1 MSFDSQQLWTLLP
14 AIYRIR
20 DDEAG
25 PNRGALR
32 ALVDVIADQVAI
44 LENDIDQLYDDQFI
58 ETCADWVAPYI
69 GDVIGYRTLY
79 GLTDKIGSPRAEVAN
94 TIAYRRR
101 KGTASMLEQL
111 ARDVTG
117 WDARVVESFQRLAT
131 TQYMNHLRPWNSV
144 WIDVRRSPV
153 LATIDTAFDT
163 ATHMLDVRSIAAR
176 RGKYNIPNVG
186 IYLWRLQEYRIVD
199 APAVK
204 LVDTPSDRRYLFHQ
218 TGANAP
224 LFSHAVAEDT
234 ITHIATRENV
244 SAPITRRELWDN
256 PATFYP
262 SSVEVVLDDIKLPES
277 VVRACDLSDAGGGWA
292 YDSPDTVLIDPALG
306 RLVVPPALTVNGRTV
321 DTSNPILTFHYG
333 FPADLGGGPY
343 PRLATFTDDLEP
355 AVAVTAPESIGAA
368 LNGISG
374 SGVIEV
380 HGNGRFDEAFAISAT
395 DGVRLEVRAA
405 EGVRPTIVLPSDL
418 SVRLANDAEVT
429 INGFL
434 FTGAALHV
442 AAGSGRGRLR
452 LRHCTFVP
460 GLRLNVDGTPAHPE
474 SPSIVVESGSVSV
487 EIDHCITGGVRADA
501 NATVVITDSIV
512 DATGSI
518 GVAYAALD
526 NEHAGGELQVIAST
540 VIGKIH
546 ARILR
551 LVSNSIVDAKLAS
564 GDTWN
569 APVLAERR
577 QEGCVR
583 FSYLPLSSTVPRRHR
598 CVPESS
604 ADASRVRPQFT
615 AQQYGEPAYL
625 QLSGRTPTE
634 IATGA
639 DDQSEMGA
647 YHSVFAPQRETNLQ
661 IRLEE
666 YLRFGLEAGV
676 FDAT

>member
-1 MSFDSQQLWTLLP
+1 MSFDSQQLWELLP

-20 DDEAG
+20 DDDAG

-32 ALVDVIADQVAI
+32 ALVDVIGEQVAI

-101 KGTASMLEQL
+101 KGTASILEQL

-117 WDARVVESFQRLAT
+117 WDARVVEFFQRLAT
-131 TQYMNHLRPWNSV
+131 TQYVNH
-144 WIDVRRSPV
+144 VRRSNVVWVDMRRSAV
-153 LATIDTAFDT
+153 LAAIGSAFDS
-163 ATHMLDVRSIAAR
+163 ATHTLDVRSIAKR
-176 RGKYNIPNVG
+176 RGTHNIPNVG

-204 LVDTPSDRRYLFHQ
+204 LIDASSDRRYLFHQ
-218 TGANAP
+218 TGADAP
-224 LFSHAVAEDT
+224 LFSHAIAEDT

-244 SAPITRRELWDN
+244 AAPITRRELWDR
-256 PATFYP
+256 PEAFYP
-262 SSVEVVLDDIKLPES
+262 SSVEVVLDDTKLPGS
-277 VVRACDLSDAGGGWA
+277 AIRACDLSDVGGAWA
-292 YDSPDTVLIDPALG
+292 YDSPDTVLIDPVLG
-306 RLVVPPALTVNGRTV
+306 RLVVPPALTVNGRGLA
-321 DTSNPILTFHYG
+321 TSNPVVTFHYG

-343 PRLATFTDDLEP
+343 PRLATFAEDLDLV
-355 AVAVTAPESIGAA
+355 VAVTSPESIAAA
-368 LNGISG
+368 LGTLGG

-380 HGNGRFDEAFAISAT
+380 HGNGRFNEALTIAT
-395 DGVRLEVRAA
+395 ADGARIEVRAA
-405 EGVRPTIVLPSDL
+405 EGVRPTMVLPSDL
-418 SVRLANDAEVT
+418 SVSLANDAELT
-429 INGFL
+429 LNGFL
-434 FTGAALHV
+434 FTGAALRV
-442 AAGSGRGRLR
+442 SAGTGRGRLR
-452 LRHCTFVP
+452 LRHCTLIP
-460 GLRLNVDGTPAHPE
+460 GIRLRTDGTPEHPDT
-474 SPSIVVESGSVSV
+474 PSIIVESGTVTV
-487 EIDHCITGGVRADA
+487 ELDHCIVGGIRADA
-501 NATVVITDSIV
+501 NATIVIADSIV
-512 DATGSI
+512 DATEST

-526 NEHAGGELQVIAST
+526 GESAGGELQVIAST

-551 LVSNSIVDAKLAS
+551 LVSNSILDARLAS
-564 GDTWN
+564 SDTWI
-569 APVLAERR
+569 AAVLAERR

-583 FSYLPLSSTVPRRHR
+583 FSYLPPSSKVPRRHR

-615 AQQYGEPAYL
+615 AQRYGEPAYL
-625 QLSGRTPTE
+625 QLSGRSPIE
-634 IATGA
+634 IRTGA
-639 DDQSEMGA
+639 DDESEMGA
-647 YHSVFAPQRETNLQ
+647 YHGVFAPQRETNLQ

-676 FDAT
+676 FEAT